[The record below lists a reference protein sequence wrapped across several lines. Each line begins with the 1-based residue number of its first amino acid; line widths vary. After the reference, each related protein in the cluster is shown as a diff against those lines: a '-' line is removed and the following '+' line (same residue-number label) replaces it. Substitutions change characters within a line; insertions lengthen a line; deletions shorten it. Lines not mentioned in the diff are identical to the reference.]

1 MLTSIF
7 YKLLNKELVDILEK
21 NPEDEQLNNHK
32 DINQNKGYAFLV
44 WLLKFYGQKPS
55 YKQYITDGKDDYSC
69 DIIFSN
75 IDAGNQKWFYVV
87 QSKWLNIEINKEG
100 KLIRKKKPI
109 QKFPQIEK
117 EEFNATIKDFDT
129 VLDGARTAGNNE
141 RFNKKYAELIE
152 HLENNG
158 KAKFIFFTAAQYNSE
173 IQETINSFNRQHAP
187 NVSLE
192 LIDINKIKR
201 DYIEFK
207 YKEIVSNNPLEYN
220 YDPEDSEITL
230 ELARFKKG
238 SSEEKGYLERRDMLQ
253 FEGRTNAYIFLL
265 KPKTIYELFKKYKYS
280 LFFKNIRNP
289 LHHSEYNKQII
300 ETLKHRPDTFWYFNN
315 GITAI
320 TKLIPDMGNHAEKL
334 TVKGLQ
340 VINGAQTVY
349 SIYKAYEDATLD
361 QREVMDTD
369 ARVSFRLIRSSD
381 EQFNLEI
388 TRFTNQQNKIEDRDC
403 VANLDTR
410 RRLQLESFDTNYWYE
425 KRRGEFRNREELK
438 AQGIQVIP
446 NNELITAYM
455 AFHLQRPFD
464 AMNTDKFFLRRKDD
478 VEGLYDEVF
487 NEHTRFDD
495 MLAAA
500 KMSAIERL
508 FLAKIME
515 QMLDT
520 KTHLIPIGL
529 ASCKLIIIKYLSKKG
544 KSQNVNEFIHTL
556 FENKEKVYILENI
569 LVYSMLIYSRL
580 WNNKVDQEITF
591 PYMNTQTAMQHYTQ
605 IEYEKFKEKIEEI
618 DINVDFIE
626 NPDRTASG
634 LFDFLNPSTD

>member
-1 MLTSIF
+1 MNEIVNSQQLTS
-7 YKLLNKELVDILEK
+7 E
-21 NPEDEQLNNHK
+21 
-32 DINQNKGYAFLV
+32 
-44 WLLKFYGQKPS
+44 
-55 YKQYITDGKDDYSC
+55 
-69 DIIFSN
+69 
-75 IDAGNQKWFYVV
+75 
-87 QSKWLNIEINKEG
+87 
-100 KLIRKKKPI
+100 
-109 QKFPQIEK
+109 
-117 EEFNATIKDFDT
+117 
-129 VLDGARTAGNNE
+129 
-141 RFNKKYAELIE
+141 
-152 HLENNG
+152 
-158 KAKFIFFTAAQYNSE
+158 
-173 IQETINSFNRQHAP
+173 
-187 NVSLE
+187 
-192 LIDINKIKR
+192 
-201 DYIEFK
+201 
-207 YKEIVSNNPLEYN
+207 EIVSNNPLEYN

-388 TRFTNQQNKIEDRDC
+388 TRFTNQQNKIEDRDF
-403 VANLDTR
+403 VANLDTQ